1 MSRKIFVYDLPYS
14 VRKSLCRI
22 LDAADKWEELGG
34 EHMGFDYTYLQYIRR
49 KDSPTDELLTS
60 WGNQNH
66 SVDDL
71 FVLLSK
77 MQHYRAMSLLRDLVQ
92 EQHLHLLKEGEEL
105 MNQHQANKAVD
116 KDSVNRAYHR
126 QNGID
131 APESSQAAARPSSDV
146 TVPQTS
152 EDNKD
157 LGLDLHNLNLASDG
171 PVNKMPRKAFNE
183 VKIQNTP
190 NSRRNQ
196 HLDQNLNA
204 HCAPNG
210 QCHADHNL
218 NNNPQPEKLGQERKL
233 SNVSVTSSVMEG
245 LTPLIGYEELETATN
260 GWDTTCIL
268 GRGGFGIV
276 YQGTWKN
283 TLVAIKKL
291 EAQRD
296 QQIPSSEL
304 NSSQIQSM
312 RELRY
317 LNSHRH
323 DNILSLY
330 GYSVTENAC
339 CLVYQYMANGSLE
352 DRLLCKKNTRALNW
366 AQRLNIMTGTA
377 RGIQFLHSLGQKPL
391 VHGDIKSANI
401 LLDNNFEP
409 RLGDFGLA
417 REGPLQ
423 QYTHVKVSRV
433 HGTRPYLPDEF
444 LRAKQF
450 SVKVDT
456 YSFGVV
462 LFEVATGMRAYDE
475 NRKEKF
481 LKDHIVMYTG
491 DLCAL
496 ADTQAGPDVCASS
509 AGLLTLG
516 RSCVVTRPKERPDMK
531 TVLNNVDM
539 LYTNYKGAEHAKR
552 LVRQRSL
559 KTPTNPMEMQI
570 MHDELRNTYKA
581 LQGSPQPPSIPLP
594 FLNGTTPPP
603 FLLSP
608 EAQRFAQANGPV
620 QVVPVK
626 GLLQPIII
634 HHPPPPTVEV
644 YPPSG
649 PAPVSSSQIVKP
661 YELPAPAQ
669 LDTSDIPLVT
679 LLGLREEP
687 VGDGEMSTVPADSSS
702 DFTVSLPGEESAY
715 LPLIPDLLG
724 ITPAQS

>member
-1 MSRKIFVYDLPYS
+1 MARKMFVYELPYS
-14 VRKSLCRI
+14 VRKPLCRI
-22 LDAADKWEELGG
+22 LDATDKWEELGG

-71 FVLLSK
+71 FILLSK
-77 MQHYRAMSLLRDLVQ
+77 MQHYRAMSLFKDLVQ
-92 EQHLHLLKEGEEL
+92 QQYHHLLKEGEEL
-105 MNQHQANKAVD
+105 MNHHQANKAVD
-116 KDSVNRAYHR
+116 NRPSLR

-131 APESSQAAARPSSDV
+131 TPESSQGAARQSPDAI
-146 TVPQTS
+146 VPQTF

-157 LGLDLHNLNLASDG
+157 LGLDLDNLNLAPDS
-171 PVNKMPRKAFNE
+171 PANKMNRKALNE
-183 VKIQNTP
+183 VKTQNIP
-190 NSRRNQ
+190 NSRRSL

-204 HCAPNG
+204 HLVPNG
-210 QCHADHNL
+210 QSQTDHNL
-218 NNNPQPEKLGQERKL
+218 NNNPQPDKPGQERKL
-233 SNVSVTSSVMEG
+233 SNVSVTSSVMES
-245 LTPLIGYEELETATN
+245 LTPFISYEELEEATN

-268 GRGGFGIV
+268 GRGGFGTV
-276 YQGTWKN
+276 YKGTWKN

-296 QQIPSSEL
+296 HQIPSSEL

-330 GYSVTENAC
+330 GYNVTDSTC

-352 DRLLCKKNTRALNW
+352 DRLLCRKNTRPLNW

-444 LRAKQF
+444 LRGKQF

-462 LFEVATGMRAYDE
+462 LFEVATGLRAYDE

-481 LKDHIVMYTG
+481 LKDHIMSHSG
-491 DLCAL
+491 ELCSL
-496 ADTQAGPDVCASS
+496 ADPQAGPDYCSS
-509 AGLLTLG
+509 AAGLLTVG
-516 RSCVVTRPKERPDMK
+516 RSCVVTRPKDRPDMK
-531 TVLNNVDM
+531 VVLNDVDI
-539 LYTNYKGAEHAKR
+539 LYTNYKDAER
-552 LVRQRSL
+552 VTSLVRQCS
-559 KTPTNPMEMQI
+559 PTLINPLQLQV
-570 MHDELRNTYKA
+570 MHDELRNRT
-581 LQGSPQPPSIPLP
+581 LQVSPQPISVP
-594 FLNGTTPPP
+594 FP
-603 FLLSP
+603 FPNQAQYLSP
-608 EAQRFAQANGPV
+608 EDQRFAQGIGAV
-620 QVVPVK
+620 EVIPVK
-626 GLLQPIII
+626 GMPQPVII
-634 HHPPPPTVEV
+634 HHPPPTVTV

-649 PAPVSSSQIVKP
+649 PAPSSPSHSDGAYK
-661 YELPAPAQ
+661 LPSM
-669 LDTSDIPLVT
+669 LDTSYRPLVT
-679 LLGLREEP
+679 LLDSKEELGGP
-687 VGDGEMSTVPADSSS
+687 QTATVPVQAN
-702 DFTVSLPGEESAY
+702 E
-715 LPLIPDLLG
+715 
-724 ITPAQS
+724 TPAVNSV